1 MWLSCAQVAE
11 HKRAVD
17 KMLEDKRAMYEAARA
32 AEEREE
38 AARCVGVI
46 ADVDKRGK
54 QCYTIPKPN
63 LSHQELQ
70 HVVPGFQGVQILNF
84 A

>member
-1 MWLSCAQVAE
+1 MQTLRTNQLVLPCVQVAE

-46 ADVDKRGK
+46 IGVAWTGK
-54 QCYTIPKPN
+54 HCYTTRSPN
-63 LSHQELQ
+63 TATKHSY
-70 HVVPGFQGVQILNF
+70 IMWC
-84 A
+84 